1 MNPEDRARQDIDRQL
16 GQCGWVV
23 QDKGQMYISAAL
35 GVAVREFPMLT
46 GEVDYLLYVSGK
58 AIGVLEAKPK
68 GHPLIG
74 VETQASKYSGALPP
88 VVPAYK
94 SPLPFAYESTGTV
107 TQFTNLLE
115 PDARSREVFTFHRPE
130 ELLRLGGLETGTQLV
145 IDSSCV
151 PVSAASPFLLHDVHG
166 TPQRSCLGPIGALD
180 PL

>member
-23 QDKGQMYISAAL
+23 QDKGQMNISAAL

-74 VETQASKYSGALPP
+74 VETQASRYSGLSRQPSPP
-88 VVPAYK
+88 TRSLTVCVREHRRRHAVHEPA
-94 SPLPFAYESTGTV
+94 
-107 TQFTNLLE
+107 
-115 PDARSREVFTFHRPE
+115 
-130 ELLRLGGLETGTQLV
+130 
-145 IDSSCV
+145 
-151 PVSAASPFLLHDVHG
+151 
-166 TPQRSCLGPIGALD
+166 GA
-180 PL
+180 